1 MEELEQ
7 ISYNF
12 KRKESLIV
20 MSRIVSAIF
29 TPFMVPLVAFFLL
42 FFFTYLKIMPLQYKL
57 IILGMIYCFTV
68 LMPMFSIF
76 IFQKINGLGI
86 KGLSIRKNRFVPY
99 ALTILS
105 YVACLITMYR
115 MHLPRYLSGII
126 VATLICMILCSI
138 INFKWKISTH
148 VASSGMMV
156 GGLLSYSFIFSFNP
170 IWWLSFFIIL
180 TGLLGTARMILGQH
194 TLIEVIV
201 GFVVGF
207 FCGIIGILFI

>member
-1 MEELEQ
+1 
-7 ISYNF
+7 
-12 KRKESLIV
+12 